1 MENFSTESANYTNIS
16 YLETS
21 NGVKTFSSLVPA
33 TMFATG
39 VFGNSFAL
47 FVLCNSPKDQ
57 RRTIFYRLVAAL
69 AFNDLLG
76 TTATSP
82 IVLLVYSKGR
92 WIGGQP
98 LCDYFSFILI
108 FAGKFSILFSIVN
121 EKFVISAIRS
131 PLLCLVLIYN
141 MSML

>member
-1 MENFSTESANYTNIS
+1 MKNNHREAVRRSIGLYYKLKVLENFSTESANYTNIS

-21 NGVKTFSSLVPA
+21 NEVKTFSSLVPA

-69 AFNDLLG
+69 AFNDLQ
-76 TTATSP
+76 
-82 IVLLVYSKGR
+82 V
-92 WIGGQP
+92 
-98 LCDYFSFILI
+98 FH
-108 FAGKFSILFSIVN
+108 
-121 EKFVISAIRS
+121 FVFY
-131 PLLCLVLIYN
+131 C
-141 MSML
+141 